1 MKIRHP
7 EKVNKPINPLKKK
20 PDWIR
25 SKLTNS
31 QEFFL
36 TKSIVNQYKLKTV
49 CEEQIVQT
57 LLSVGAK
64 DMQLF

>member
-7 EKVNKPINPLKKK
+7 EKVNKPFSPIKKK

-31 QEFFL
+31 KEFFSH
-36 TKSIVNQYKLKTV
+36 KNHN
-49 CEEQIVQT
+49 
-57 LLSVGAK
+57 
-64 DMQLF
+64 